1 MSKTIFSVGQERL
14 QKLLREAREAEG
26 LTQSDIAKR
35 LKKPQ
40 SYVSKYETGE
50 RRLDLI
56 ELREVCQALGTSLVR
71 FIERFERSVS
81 D

>member
-1 MSKTIFSVGQERL
+1 MPKTIFSVGQERL

-26 LTQSDIAKR
+26 LTQSDVAKR

-40 SYVSKYETGE
+40 SYVIKYETGE
-50 RRLDLI
+50 SRLYLI

>member
-1 MSKTIFSVGQERL
+1 VSKTIFSVGQERL